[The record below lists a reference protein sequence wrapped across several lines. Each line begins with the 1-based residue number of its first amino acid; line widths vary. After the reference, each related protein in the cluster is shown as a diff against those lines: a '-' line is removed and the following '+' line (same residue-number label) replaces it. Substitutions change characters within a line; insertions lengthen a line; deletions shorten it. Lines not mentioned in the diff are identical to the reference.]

1 MNIRTMK
8 WVFAVAS
15 IYDGVLGLAL
25 LFWTRW
31 VFAVFSV
38 TPPNHVGYVQF
49 PAFLLL
55 IFAAMFARIAR
66 DPIANRFL
74 ILYGAALKVGY
85 CSIVFYYAL
94 TSGVPA
100 MWMPW
105 AWADLLFL
113 VLFLW
118 SWSWAGRSNT
128 GVR

>member
-1 MNIRTMK
+1 MSIRTMR
-8 WVFAVAS
+8 WVFAIAA

-25 LFWTRW
+25 LLWTRW
-31 VFAVFSV
+31 VFTMFSV
-38 TPPNHVGYVQF
+38 TPPNHMGYVQF

-55 IFAAMFARIAR
+55 VFAAMFIRVAR

-74 ILYGAALKVGY
+74 MLCGVALKVGY

-94 TSGVPA
+94 TSGVPV

-118 SWSWAGRSNT
+118 SWNQAGRASSGNP
-128 GVR
+128 